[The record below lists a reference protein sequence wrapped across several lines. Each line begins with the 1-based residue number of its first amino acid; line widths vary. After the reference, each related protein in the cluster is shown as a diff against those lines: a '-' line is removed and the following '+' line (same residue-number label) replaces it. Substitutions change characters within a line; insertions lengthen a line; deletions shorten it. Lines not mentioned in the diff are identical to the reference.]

1 MDNGHN
7 RQVPA
12 SVSDCVWPAVIIL
25 VVALLPYHNYHI
37 YLLSIET
44 ESVKIKNK
52 NHKTKDFPFQN
63 KQKEQEVDS

>member
-37 YLLSIET
+37 HLLSIET
-44 ESVKIKNK
+44 ESVNIKK
-52 NHKTKDFPFQN
+52 KKA
-63 KQKEQEVDS
+63 EVCVQDILS